1 MRRVFYEV
9 GYSSNNIMKMLTMC
23 FDPVWRPRTK
33 DTVVVLRDQNINFVR
48 KEYNTPNAQQLRPK
62 EKYWAL
68 THCN

>member
-1 MRRVFYEV
+1 
-9 GYSSNNIMKMLTMC
+9 MKMLTMY

-48 KEYNTPNAQQLRPK
+48 KKYITPNAQQLRPK